1 MLSRVWLFVT
11 SWTVANHGQIPLS
24 LEFCRQEY
32 WSETGV
38 SCHLHL
44 QGIFLTEGL
53 NPHLLHSCIGRQ
65 FFTSW
70 ATGEAQSESKSHSVV
85 SSSLQPHRLYI
96 PWNSPGQNAG
106 VGSLSLLQGIL
117 WTQGLK
123 PGLPY
128 CRQFLYQLSHKGSP
142 NTWMSD

>member
-38 SCHLHL
+38 SCHFHL

-70 ATGEAQSESKSHSVV
+70 AQSESKSHSVV

-96 PWNSPGQNAG
+96 PWNSPGQNTG
-106 VGSLSLLQGIL
+106 VGGLSLLQGIFP
-117 WTQGLK
+117 TQESN
-123 PGLPY
+123 PGLLH
-128 CRQFLYQLSHKGSP
+128 CRWILSVWAPAKPWYYHNEEK
-142 NTWMSD
+142 